1 MEASMSESIQQ
12 LVRPGKCVDVYY
24 PDPDTAKKQCFR
36 TSQNTR
42 YVQQFANLSGGSSVL
57 TIPPNNG
64 VQDIVLTFE
73 LADMTSGQAN
83 GLGLNRGWGYSAIK
97 QVSFRYGGSS
107 QYFLTGQQI
116 LQNAVRM
123 APNGTARDDIL
134 ALGGSALSA
143 TGLQAGPNFAYVWLS
158 LPHCTPTAEGKLPP
172 LPSDLLTQQIQ
183 ITVELYPIGSI
194 FSVAAGSTSTL
205 LSGGVVQTA
214 LASAEFQVQQVLF
227 ENQGDA
233 LARRVD
239 MTTNALSYPISFVQQ
254 EVQIPVSVSASPD
267 TSTKTVTLT
276 GFRSGEVKSIQA
288 WLTRDADF
296 TGGVKNPFRWIAPEN
311 IVLTYAGEVYS
322 RFDAGS
328 SKLWNLVNGR
338 LTPGLNDLTLADNG
352 AGGGS
357 GAITITT
364 PSLDQ
369 WVEMPFGQSFDPVTA
384 HSMYMSGKPIT
395 NGIVNLQFTVPQF
408 YPGTTTALDSGS
420 YTLHVSYVYNGVL
433 MFSQGTCD
441 YVF

>member
-12 LVRPGKCVDVYY
+12 LVRPGKCVDVFY
-24 PDPDTAKKQCFR
+24 PDPETAKKQCFR
-36 TSQNTR
+36 TTQNTR
-42 YVQQFANLSGGSSVL
+42 FVQQFANLSGGSSVL

-73 LADMTSGQAN
+73 LADLTAGQAN

-116 LQNAVRM
+116 LQNAVRKS
-123 APNGTARDDIL
+123 PNGSARDDIL

-143 TGLQAGPNFAYVWLS
+143 AGLAAGPNYAYVWLS
-158 LPHCTPTAEGKLPP
+158 LPHTVPTAEGKLPP

-183 ITVELYPIGSI
+183 VTVELYPIASL
-194 FSVAAGSTSTL
+194 FSVAAGSTGTIPTS
-205 LSGGVVQTA
+205 
-214 LASAEFQVQQVLF
+214 LASAEFQVQQVIF

-239 MTTNALSYPISFVQQ
+239 MTTNALSYPIEFVQQ
-254 EVQIPVSVSASPD
+254 EVQIPVSVGVSPD
-267 TSTKTVTLT
+267 TQTKTVTLT
-276 GFRSGEVKSIQA
+276 GFRSGEVKNIQA
-288 WLTRDADF
+288 WLTRDADL
-296 TGGVKNPFRWIAPEN
+296 TGAVKNPFRWICPEN
-311 IVLTYAGEVYS
+311 IVMTYAGEIYA

-352 AGGGS
+352 AGA
-357 GAITITT
+357 GAGVITITT

-369 WVEMPFGQSFDPVTA
+369 WVEMPFAQSFDAVTA
-384 HSMYMSGKPIT
+384 HSMYMAGKPIT
-395 NGIVNLQFTVPQF
+395 NGIVNLQFTVPAT
-408 YPGTTTALDSGS
+408 YPGTTTPLDAGS
-420 YTLHVSYVYNGVL
+420 YTLHISYVYNGVL